1 MANRNKH
8 SFIQKAVFFQV
19 EFQKNNDKWILKRTV
34 LGKQTYSQKKKKDKK
49 REMNYCNYLEDDFRG
64 DFSPEDN
71 FSQSSDEF
79 SSERK

>member
-1 MANRNKH
+1 MN
-8 SFIQKAVFFQV
+8 I
-19 EFQKNNDKWILKRTV
+19 EKNGTWKTDLFSKE
-34 LGKQTYSQKKKKDKK
+34 KKDKK